1 MPPMQMHRVARA
13 DRGDKVGHFEA
24 GAHYGPVLK
33 PMLLKIVR
41 ADLAINPLLQP
52 LPIEDPPEPRL
63 IWNML
68 FSTALCRRSTDPID
82 RSWSVG
88 RQEPATFPR
97 VSSIRLLSQTIP
109 WLIDI
114 PASNPTIGVTC
125 GDVIEQL
132 SDYLQG
138 RISKKDFDKA
148 SRETQE
154 ALKATYHH
162 NRSRDEGVPGG
173 RLGEGLKRLDW
184 LGPKTMWGGLEKND
198 ALVREV
204 CDEVLPCI
212 LELKCDPRPIADD
225 DVRVQ
230 REGRR
235 RSRSAR
241 GSRRSS
247 PGH

>member
-1 MPPMQMHRVARA
+1 MYVLLIRKQRYPDLA
-13 DRGDKVGHFEA
+13 DLQPNAD
-24 GAHYGPVLK
+24 GPVLT
-33 PMLLKIVR
+33 PMILKIVR

-52 LPIEDPPEPRL
+52 HPIEEETTEPRL

-68 FSTALCRRSTDPID
+68 FSTALCRRTTDSED

-88 RQEPATFPR
+88 RQAPATFPR
-97 VSSIRLLSQTIP
+97 VSSLRLLSRTIP

-114 PASNPTIGVTC
+114 PASNPAIGVTC
-125 GDVIEQL
+125 GDVIERL
-132 SDYLQG
+132 SEYLQG
-138 RISKKDFDKA
+138 RISKNDYSKA

-154 ALKATYHH
+154 ALKMTYHH

-184 LGPKTMWGGLEKND
+184 LGQKTMWGGLEKND
-198 ALVREV
+198 ALVKEV
-204 CDEVLPCI
+204 CAEVLPCI
-212 LELKCDPRPIADD
+212 LELKCDPRPLIAED
-225 DVRVQ
+225 DVRIQ
-230 REGRR
+230 RESRR

-241 GSRRSS
+241 SSRRSS